1 MDAQPKHDK
10 AVFVLGMVFIIE
22 LSRVF
27 IKKYGLCFLKRNAVF
42 PLIGTIL
49 PWIPFKLNHTY
60 NIFTSYVYVNGK

>member
-1 MDAQPKHDK
+1 MDTQPKHDK
-10 AVFVLGMVFIIE
+10 AIFLLGMVFIVELNRVLIE
-22 LSRVF
+22 EH
-27 IKKYGLCFLKRNAVF
+27 GLCFFKGNAVF